1 MDRRFNR
8 YSSSRLLYRKKLKFP
23 APWLVGGMLTVA
35 IVQTAASSYVGY
47 NLQAYWPHSV
57 MILSQIF
64 IASSI
69 GSRFHKEMFI
79 GVKKLWLLRLLIQ
92 SV

>member
-1 MDRRFNR
+1 MDRRFNC
-8 YSSSRLLYRKKLKFP
+8 YSSSRLLYREKLKFP

-57 MILSQIF
+57 MILSQILLLQALVLAF
-64 IASSI
+64 IRKCSLA
-69 GSRFHKEMFI
+69 
-79 GVKKLWLLRLLIQ
+79 
-92 SV
+92 

>member
-1 MDRRFNR
+1 
-8 YSSSRLLYRKKLKFP
+8 
-23 APWLVGGMLTVA
+23 MLTVA

-79 GVKKLWLLRLLIQ
+79 GVKNYGCGAY
-92 SV
+92 